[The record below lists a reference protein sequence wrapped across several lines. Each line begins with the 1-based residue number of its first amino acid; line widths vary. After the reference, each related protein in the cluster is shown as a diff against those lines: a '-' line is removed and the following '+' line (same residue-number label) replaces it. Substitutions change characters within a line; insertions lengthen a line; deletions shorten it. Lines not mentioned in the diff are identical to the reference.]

1 MPKFDF
7 KALDSG
13 GSVQQGQITARDLSE
28 AYRKISETGVQPFRV
43 TRQYSFSQLA
53 EFRSVSGKQL
63 FILVQQLAVLLAS
76 GVSLAD
82 AIESLVNS
90 NTDSRLGAALQ
101 SVRSAL
107 RSGEKFSTALK
118 QNFPQLPEYVSHLA
132 ELGESTGN
140 LGATLTEAAEQ
151 YEADRELQSEV
162 RQALAYPIFL
172 LCAGFVIVSGMF
184 VFVVPRFAD
193 MIEKS
198 GADVPMMSRVVV
210 SVSLFYRDNL
220 ALCLS
225 ILGISVGVA
234 MLAVQRRMIRMEVI
248 GARLPLVGRLQTAS
262 AISRWARTLGG
273 ALRHGAELLPALEL
287 AEKTTPEGS
296 PMRTQLA
303 RARQQVRAGT
313 PLAEAVSANLYRADP
328 FVIDMIR
335 TGEASGKLNEMLL
348 FVSDM
353 FRKESAERTKQIT
366 SLIEPFAIITI
377 SGIVGTI
384 VISIVLA
391 MTSVYDFGV

>member
-13 GSVQQGQITARDLSE
+13 GSVLQGQITARDLSE
-28 AYRKISETGVQPFRV
+28 AYRKISDTGVQPFRV
-43 TRQYSFSQLA
+43 SRQYSFSQLA
-53 EFRSVSGKQL
+53 EFGSVSGKQL
-63 FILVQQLAVLLAS
+63 FVLVQQLAVLLAS

-90 NTDSRLGAALQ
+90 NTDSRLGGALQ

-107 RSGEKFSTALK
+107 RSGEKFSVTLR
-118 QNFPQLPEYVSHLA
+118 QYFPQLPEYVSHLA
-132 ELGESTGN
+132 ELGETTGN

-151 YEADRELQSEV
+151 YEADRQLQSEV
-162 RQALAYPIFL
+162 RQALAYPVFL

-193 MIEKS
+193 MIGKS
-198 GADVPMMSRVVV
+198 GAEVPMISRIVV
-210 SVSLFYRDNL
+210 SASLFYRDNL
-220 ALCLS
+220 LLCLAA
-225 ILGISVGVA
+225 IGIGAALV
-234 MLAVQRRMIRMEVI
+234 MLAMRRRLIRMEAI
-248 GARLPLVGRLQTAS
+248 GARLPVVGRLQTVS

-273 ALRHGAELLPALEL
+273 ALKHGAELLPALEL
-287 AEKTTPEGS
+287 AEKTIPEGS
-296 PMRTQLA
+296 PMRGQLA

-335 TGEASGKLNEMLL
+335 TGETSGRLNEMLL

-353 FRKESAERTKQIT
+353 FQKETAERTKQIT